1 MPVLA
6 ERVDVVIGVDTHKH
20 SHTAAAVSLTG
31 GVLGERT
38 VPSTGE
44 GYLLLARFADEHS
57 ARRAWA
63 LEGTASYGAG
73 LARFLRQRGEQVIE
87 VDRPRRTARRMGA
100 KTDSIDAVRAA
111 REALASERHA
121 EPRLD
126 GPRAALGVLLV
137 ARRSAVDASAAA
149 QRQLQ
154 DLVVTAPESL
164 RAKLRGLSTRLLIT
178 ACGKLRVAPRMDTQT
193 ATVIATLRA
202 LARRIRALEAEAH
215 EHEQSILAIVR
226 TWRPDLL
233 ELFGV
238 GPIVAAVI
246 LCAWSHA
253 GRFRDEAAFA
263 MLAGAA
269 PIPAS
274 SGQVVRHRLNR
285 FGDRQL
291 NRALHTIVMHRIRH
305 DPTTQ
310 VYVARRVTEGKSRT
324 EIRRCLIR
332 FVARQVFRQLEAA
345 PGA

>member
-1 MPVLA
+1 MTVLA
-6 ERVDVVIGVDTHKH
+6 DRVAVVIGVDTHKH
-20 SHTAAAVSLTG
+20 SHTAAVVSSTG
-31 GVLGERT
+31 GVLGGRT
-38 VPSTGE
+38 VASTDD
-44 GYLLLARFADEHS
+44 GYHLLIELADEHPG
-57 ARRAWA
+57 RRAWA

-73 LARFLRQRGEQVIE
+73 LTRFLRQRGEQVIE

-100 KTDSIDAVRAA
+100 KSDPIDAVRAA
-111 REALASERHA
+111 REALAGDRHA

-137 ARRSAVDASAAA
+137 ARRSAVDASASA

-164 RAKLRGLSTRLLIT
+164 RTKLRGLSTRLLIT
-178 ACGKLRVAPRMDTQT
+178 ACGKLRLAAEADTQT

-202 LARRIRALEAEAH
+202 LARRIRALEAEAD
-215 EHEQSILAIVR
+215 EHERSILAIVR
-226 TWRPDLL
+226 AWRPDLL
-233 ELFGV
+233 DLFGV

-291 NRALHTIVMHRIRH
+291 NRALHTIVMHRIRR

-310 VYVARRVTEGKSRT
+310 AYVARRASEGKSRT

-345 PGA
+345 PRA

>member
-1 MPVLA
+1 MPTLA
-6 ERVDVVIGVDTHKH
+6 DHVDVVIGVDTHKH
-20 SHTAAAVSLTG
+20 AHTAAVVSSTG
-31 GVLGERT
+31 GVLDGQT
-38 VPSTGE
+38 VASTDE
-44 GYLLLARFADEHS
+44 GYRSLLALADGHPG
-57 ARRAWA
+57 RRAWA
-63 LEGTASYGAG
+63 IEGTASYGAG
-73 LARFLRQRGEQVIE
+73 LARFLRDRGERVVE
-87 VDRPRRTARRMGA
+87 VDRPRRSARRMGA
-100 KTDSIDAVRAA
+100 KTDAIDAVRAA
-111 REALASERHA
+111 REALAGDRHA

-126 GPRAALGVLLV
+126 GRRAALGMLLA
-137 ARRSAVDASAAA
+137 ARRSAVDASATA

-154 DLVVTAPESL
+154 DLVVTAPERL
-164 RAKLRGLSTRLLIT
+164 RAKLRSLSTWRLIT
-178 ACGKLRVAPRMDTQT
+178 ACGTLRRPPGADAQLAT
-193 ATVIATLRA
+193 AIATLRA
-202 LARRIRALEAEAH
+202 LARRIRALQAEAR
-215 EHEQSILAIVR
+215 EHERSILAIVGE
-226 TWRPDLL
+226 WRPDLL
-233 ELFGV
+233 DLFGV

-246 LCAWSHA
+246 LCAWSHG

-310 VYVARRVTEGKSRT
+310 AYVARRASEGKSRT